1 VSEIPRA
8 AARLDSD
15 GEGTGRHVTLG
26 GGVRVPYPEP
36 TSAGATAVARGNRRS
51 GTKPEIALRSEL
63 HRRGRRFRKDHLLR
77 VGGVRARVDIV
88 FTRQRVAVF
97 VDGCFWHGCPDHQTV
112 PRRNREYWVP
122 KLKANRERDARVD
135 AALRAE
141 AWRVLRIWEHETPS
155 AAADQV
161 EALLEFGPRR

>member
-1 VSEIPRA
+1 VSETPRA
-8 AARLDSD
+8 AAPLDSG
-15 GEGTGRHVTLG
+15 GEGPGRRVALG
-26 GGVRVPYPEP
+26 GGRRVPYPEP
-36 TSAGATAVARGNRRS
+36 TSAAATAVARGNRRS

-77 VGGVRARVDIV
+77 VRGLRAHVDIV
-88 FTRQRVAVF
+88 FTRQHVAVF

-112 PRRNREYWVP
+112 PQRNPEYWVL

-135 AALRAE
+135 AALQAE
-141 AWRVLRIWEHETPS
+141 GWRVLRIWEHEPPG

-161 EALLEFGPRR
+161 EAVLELGPQQ